1 MKYFF
6 LLTFFVVSS
15 FSYAQE
21 QKVSFL
27 FAGDAMQHKAQLDVA
42 KTKNGYDYSAYFKY
56 VENEIKKAD
65 VAVVN
70 LETTLPGSR
79 FTGYPC
85 FGSPDEYA
93 FALKDAG
100 FDVFLTANNHILDKG
115 KDGLERTVMVL
126 DSMKVKHTG
135 VFVNDEK
142 RELYYPLM
150 MIRNGIRIAILN
162 YTYATNGFGVTKSN
176 VVNYID
182 RKQILKDIQAAK
194 QMKADIIIA
203 NIHWGIEYVLKH
215 NREQKDLADFLIQN
229 GVRLVIGGHPHVVQ
243 PIDIQKKEGAI
254 ENIVV
259 YSMGNLI
266 SAMKP
271 VNTTGGIMVKI
282 DVSKDENGQIN
293 IDSCS
298 YSLVWVNKLMK
309 DKNTP
314 SFFELLP
321 VDDFNNE
328 KGKEKLGAE
337 AFLKMQTFA
346 ANAKAAIE
354 SLWLKKD

>member
-1 MKYFF
+1 MRFFYF
-6 LLTFFVVSS
+6 LFFILFTLSS
-15 FSYAQE
+15 HAQT
-21 QKVSFL
+21 QTVSFL

-42 KTKNGYDYSAYFKY
+42 KTKDGYNYSAYFKY
-56 VENEIKKAD
+56 VEDEIKKAD

-70 LETTLPGSR
+70 LEVTLPGKQFS
-79 FTGYPC
+79 GYPN

-93 FALKDAG
+93 FALKNAG
-100 FDVFLTANNHILDKG
+100 FDVFLTANNHILDKE
-115 KDGLERTVMVL
+115 KNGLERTVMML

-135 VFVNDEK
+135 VFVNKEK
-142 RELYYPLM
+142 RELCYPLM
-150 MIRNGIRIAILN
+150 MIKNGIRIAMLN
-162 YTYATNGFGVTKSN
+162 YTYGTNEGHVLTPPN
-176 VVNYID
+176 IVNYID
-182 RKQILKDIQAAK
+182 RKQMLKDIAAAK

-203 NIHWGIEYVLKH
+203 NIHWGVEYVLKQ
-215 NREQKDLADFLIQN
+215 NREQKALADFLIQN

-243 PIDIQKKEGAI
+243 PVDIRKKGDTI

-266 SAMKP
+266 SAMKL
-271 VNTTGGIMVKI
+271 VNTTGGMMVKI
-282 DVSKDENGQIN
+282 DVSKDGDGRIN
-293 IDSCS
+293 IDSCD

-309 DKNTP
+309 DKDTP

-321 VDDFNNE
+321 VAGFNNE
-328 KGKEKLGAE
+328 KGKEKLGAA

-354 SLWLKKD
+354 SLWPKN